1 MAFNNGY
8 PTAYSYQQG
17 YPIYQGYQQTVQPL
31 QPVTQPI
38 QGQMQAQQNDSTIM
52 FVNGIDEANSWV
64 VQPGKSAFLMDRNAN
79 CFYVKSVDHNG
90 MPNPIEV
97 YDYKKRDQDNN
108 RQEQKQAP
116 QIDTDIFVTRE
127 EFEERIAQLMPKKQ
141 TRRTSKK
148 EVEDGES
155 DV

>member
-1 MAFNNGY
+1 MAYN
-8 PTAYSYQQG
+8 QG
-17 YPIYQGYQQTVQPL
+17 FPATYQGYQPTYPMYQSYQP
-31 QPVTQPI
+31 QPQ
-38 QGQMQAQQNDSTIM
+38 QMQIPQQTMQVQQNDSVIM
-52 FVNGIDEANSWV
+52 FVNGLDEANAWV

-79 CFYVKSVDHNG
+79 SFYVKSVDANG

-116 QIDTDIFVTRE
+116 QIDTDMFVTRE

-141 TRRTSKK
+141 TRRISKK